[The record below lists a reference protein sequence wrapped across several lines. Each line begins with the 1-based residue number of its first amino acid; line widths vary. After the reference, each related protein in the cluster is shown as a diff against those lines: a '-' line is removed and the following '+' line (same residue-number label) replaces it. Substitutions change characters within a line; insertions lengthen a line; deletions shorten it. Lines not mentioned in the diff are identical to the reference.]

1 MEKQIDNK
9 HIACKHCD
17 LLITKSTLLPGQKAH
32 CPRCGSRLYF
42 VSRCSPSAILALC
55 LTALILLVPANVYP
69 LLSLTM
75 VGMTDSVSLI
85 SAVEKVYQEGD
96 RFIAL
101 LIFLCVTL
109 APALMLM
116 ALAGASFCYRFN
128 VLTNLLKPLL
138 KAVDFMT
145 HWSMLEVYLVSF
157 LVALVKL
164 VDLGDVHLGLGL
176 ACFVALMLVNS
187 IILSVYDAETYWS
200 KVKVGENL

>member
-17 LLITKSTLLPGQKAH
+17 LLISKTALLPGQKAH

-42 VSRCSPSAILALC
+42 VSRSSPSAILALC
-55 LTALILLVPANVYP
+55 LTALILLVPANIYP

-75 VGMTDSVSLI
+75 VGITDSVSLI

-96 RFIAL
+96 QFIAL
-101 LIFLCVTL
+101 LILLCVTL
-109 APALMLM
+109 APALMLL
-116 ALAGASFCYRFN
+116 ALASASFCISFN
-128 VLTNLLKPLL
+128 LLTPILKPLL
-138 KAVDFMT
+138 KAVDVMT

-176 ACFVALMLVNS
+176 VCFIALMLVNS
-187 IILSVYDAETYWS
+187 MILSVYDAETYWN
-200 KVKVGENL
+200 KVKVDVIR